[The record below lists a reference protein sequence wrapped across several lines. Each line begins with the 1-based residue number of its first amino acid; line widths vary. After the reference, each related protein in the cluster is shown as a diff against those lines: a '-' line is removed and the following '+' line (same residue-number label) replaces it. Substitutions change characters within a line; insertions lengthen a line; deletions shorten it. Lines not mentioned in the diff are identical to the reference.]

1 MSSAGDPPKEEN
13 AMETRVV
20 LPEAEIP
27 THWHKVVADFD
38 MAAYDRYFAGDSST
52 TSIRTIAASLERSPV
67 VG

>member
-1 MSSAGDPPKEEN
+1 
-13 AMETRVV
+13 METRVV